1 MIGSVSPLL
10 RRVVQALAV
19 AAALGGVAAHAG
31 GPADQPIRG
40 TAAAAKAS
48 DRFIIKL
55 RDPAAEPLAR
65 FAAIGSRNGKT
76 IQYVRAMSGGA
87 HVVRIT
93 QGLQIAGGQSTAQAL
108 RLAAQQLMA
117 DPDVLYAEP
126 DALMHP
132 MLVPNDP
139 MYSSQTNYFD
149 PVAGIDLPAAWSI
162 TTGSTSVVIAVI
174 DTGIRPHV
182 DLAGRTVAGYDFIS
196 DPTVA
201 NDGDG
206 RDPDPSDPGDYGC
219 GSNSSW
225 HGTHVSGTIGAASN
239 NGIGVTGVNWVS
251 KILPARVLGVC
262 GGYTSDIVD
271 AMRWSAGM
279 AVSGVPTNANP
290 ARVENLSLGGSGS
303 CSSTFQSAVD
313 DVVAQGTVVVV
324 AAGNDNADAA
334 NTQPASC
341 NNVIA
346 VAAINQQGGR
356 ASFSNF
362 GSKVAIAAP
371 GVSVL
376 STLNTGTT
384 TPGAD
389 SYAYYSGTSMATP
402 HVTGVASLILSQNP
416 SMTPAQVK
424 ALLQSTART
433 FPTGTGSDCTTALCG
448 AGIVDAAAAVKA
460 ATTSS
465 TRVNLALASNGGVAS
480 ASSTYSS
487 GFPVSAIN
495 DGDRVG
501 ANWESGGGWNDATA
515 GSYPDWV
522 QVSFPVAQPLT
533 EIDVFTIQDNYK
545 NPVTPTASTTFSQ
558 YGITAFDVQ
567 YWNGS
572 TWVTV
577 PNGSVTG
584 NNKVWSKFTF
594 SPITTTAIRIQVDA
608 SLASYSRII
617 EVEAYAD
624 SPLVNTALAANGGV
638 ASASSTYSSGFPAMG
653 VNNGDRRG
661 LNWESGGGWN
671 DATPN
676 VFPDDIQVT
685 FNGTKSI
692 NEIDVFTVQDNYMNP
707 SEPTPTMTFSLYGI
721 TDFDVQYWNGTTWV
735 TVPNGSVSG
744 NNLVWR
750 KFTFPAVS
758 TNAVRVN
765 VRGALNTY
773 SRVTEIEAY
782 IAQ

>member
-1 MIGSVSPLL
+1 MIGSLSQLL
-10 RRVVQALAV
+10 RRVARAMAV
-19 AAALGGVAAHAG
+19 ATALGVVAAHAG

-40 TAAAAKAS
+40 TAAEAKAS

-65 FAAIGSRNGKT
+65 FMAIGGRTGKT
-76 IQYVRAMSGGA
+76 IQYVRPMSGGA

-93 QGLQIAGGQSTAQAL
+93 QGLQVAGSQSTAQTL

-149 PVAGIDLPAAWSI
+149 PVGGIDLPAAWSI

-196 DPTVA
+196 DPSVS

-206 RDPDPSDPGDYGC
+206 RDADPSDPGDYGC

-271 AMRWSAGM
+271 AMRWSAGI
-279 AVSGVPTNANP
+279 AVTGVPTNANP

-303 CSSTFQSAVD
+303 CSNTFQSAVD

-376 STLNTGTT
+376 STLNAGTT

-424 ALLQSTART
+424 ARLQATARA

-448 AGIVDAAAAVKA
+448 AGIVDAGAAVA
-460 ATTSS
+460 QATTT
-465 TRVNLALASNGGVAS
+465 TRKNVA
-480 ASSTYSS
+480 A
-487 GFPVSAIN
+487 
-495 DGDRVG
+495 
-501 ANWESGGGWNDATA
+501 
-515 GSYPDWV
+515 
-522 QVSFPVAQPLT
+522 
-533 EIDVFTIQDNYK
+533 
-545 NPVTPTASTTFSQ
+545 
-558 YGITAFDVQ
+558 
-567 YWNGS
+567 
-572 TWVTV
+572 
-577 PNGSVTG
+577 
-584 NNKVWSKFTF
+584 
-594 SPITTTAIRIQVDA
+594 
-608 SLASYSRII
+608 
-617 EVEAYAD
+617 
-624 SPLVNTALAANGGV
+624 AANGGV
-638 ASASSTYSSGFPAMG
+638 ASASSIYSNGYPPSGAIDGDRKGANWGNGGYWNDATANTFPDWLQVSFPTATSVSEIDVFSVQDNYTNPVDPTATMTFALYG
-653 VNNGDRRG
+653 LVDFTVQYWDGSNWVTVPGGSVTGNNLVWRKLTFTPVTTTAIRVTVNNALGTWSRVAELEAYSDAPPVNVARPANGGSATASSTYNAGYPASGAIDGDRRG
-661 LNWESGGGWN
+661 LNWGNGGYWN
-671 DATPN
+671 DATPDS
-676 VFPDDIQVT
+676 FPDTLQVN
-685 FNGTKSI
+685 FSGTKSI
-692 NEIDVFTVQDNYMNP
+692 SEVDVFSVQDNFMSP
-707 SEPTPTMTFSLYGI
+707 SEPTPTMTFTQYGLV
-721 TDFDVQYWNGTTWV
+721 DFNVQYWNGSAWV
-735 TVPNGSVSG
+735 TLPNGAITG

-750 KFTFPAVS
+750 KITFPALS
-758 TNAVRVN
+758 TNAIRIVVN
-765 VRGALNTY
+765 NALGTW
-773 SRVTEIEAY
+773 SRVAEIEAY
-782 IAQ
+782 LAQ